1 MSEIYNNIDD
11 LLGKKLANE
20 ISPEEENTLQNWL
33 KESPNNEQY
42 FKDFQ
47 WLWAQTHLAK
57 STKQVDTEG
66 ALATL
71 HTRMDAETPT
81 LKAVKTPSK
90 IFNIYTIMKA
100 AAVVFI
106 AFGLYNQF
114 AKPIPPVSFVA
125 QNKPQ
130 TDTLMDGS
138 IITLN
143 KKSGLTLSERFNK
156 NERRMKLTGE
166 AYFQVAH
173 DATRPFVVDVQDVEV
188 KAVGTA
194 FNIDNVTDARFVSI
208 LVTDGKIKISGRV
221 ETKFAVKGETAIYD
235 TQLGTISIEKKAEDN
250 KLAYKTRQFRF
261 DETPLSIAVAEISK
275 AYSVSIL
282 LKNKELERCPVVVT
296 FDNKSLEEMLEI
308 LKVTCPFTIEK
319 VGDEYILSKDKV
331 INE

>member
-11 LLGKKLANE
+11 LLGKKLAHE
-20 ISPEEENTLQNWL
+20 TSSEEDNILQNWL
-33 KESPNNEQY
+33 KESPTNEQY

-47 WLWAQTHLAK
+47 WLWAQTQLAK
-57 STKQVDTEG
+57 STKRVDTEG
-66 ALATL
+66 ALAAL
-71 HTRMDAETPT
+71 HTRMDAETPA

-114 AKPIPPVSFVA
+114 AKPTPPLSIVA

-173 DATRPFVVDVQDVEV
+173 DVTRPFVVDVQDVEV

-208 LVTDGKIKISGRV
+208 MVTDGKVKISSRV
-221 ETKFAVKGETAIYD
+221 ETKFAEKGETALYD
-235 TQLGTISIEKKAEDN
+235 SQTGSISIEKKEDSN

-261 DETPLSIAVAEISK
+261 DETPLSKAVAEISK
-275 AYSVSIL
+275 AYDVRIL
-282 LKNKELERCPVVVT
+282 LKNKELEQCPVVAT
-296 FDNKSLEEMLEI
+296 FDNKPLEEMLEI
-308 LKVTCPFTIEK
+308 LKGSCSFTIER
-319 VGDEYILSKDKV
+319 VGDDYILSKENGG
-331 INE
+331 NE